1 MSGAARGQ
9 RGMTVIELMIAMVI
23 LSVVVAAAFS
33 VSYSIMNSYREHR
46 RSIGV
51 ERSARGAMSVLVD
64 AVRNSSPA
72 VPNGQIVDLVGCEL
86 ATAWHGIRVDN
97 DSAGPDAIDLVYS
110 KGGVVTSLRAPFSD
124 SSNVMVVED
133 GEPGGVP
140 LVPGDQILV
149 TDFATGHVMTIESIA
164 QAGADWNLTLR
175 NGTPQT
181 MCAAPPAPFTYPA
194 RAMVLRVQKAR
205 FFVGATAPVMMMDP
219 DGTPGPVPL
228 PEEAVAEGVE
238 DLQIAIGVDLNG
250 NGGIDPEVGAAGND
264 DEWFYNHPDDADP
277 PPIGTVPFRAIR
289 LTVIARS
296 TDDTS
301 NVATSLRP
309 GAEDR
314 AAATVAD
321 VARRRSLSTIVE
333 LRNLEGSP

>member
-1 MSGAARGQ
+1 VSGAARGQ

-86 ATAWHGIRVDN
+86 TTAWQGIRVDN

-110 KGGVVTSLRAPFSD
+110 KGGVVTSLRAPFTD
-124 SSNVMVVED
+124 TNGVMVVEN
-133 GEPGGVP
+133 GEPFQ
-140 LVPGDQILV
+140 PGDQILV
-149 TDFATGHVMTIESIA
+149 TDFATGHLMTIQSIA
-164 QAGADWNLTLR
+164 QAAPDWNLTLR
-175 NGTPQT
+175 NGAPQA
-181 MCAAPPAPFTYPA
+181 MCGGGLTAFTYPA
-194 RAMVLRVQKAR
+194 RATVLRVQKAR
-205 FFVGATAPVMMMDP
+205 FFVGATAPVLMMDP

-250 NGGIDPEVGAAGND
+250 NGGIDPELGGAGND

-277 PPIGTVPFRAIR
+277 PPIGSVPFRAIR

-301 NVATSLRP
+301 NIATSLRP

-314 AAATVAD
+314 AAATVPD
-321 VARRRSLSTIVE
+321 VARRRALSTIVE

>member
-1 MSGAARGQ
+1 MSGGTRGQ
-9 RGMTVIELMIAMVI
+9 RGMTVVELLIAMVI

-72 VPNGQIVDLVGCEL
+72 VPSGQIVDLVGCEL
-86 ATAWHGIRVDN
+86 TTAWQGIRVDN

-110 KGGVVTSLRAPFSD
+110 KGGVVTSLRAAFSD
-124 SSNVMVVED
+124 TSNVMVVENGD
-133 GEPGGVP
+133 PFA
-140 LVPGDQILV
+140 PGDQILV
-149 TDFATGHVMTIESIA
+149 TDFATGHLMTIDAITPA
-164 QAGADWNLTLR
+164 LPDWNLTLR
-175 NGTPQT
+175 NGPPQA
-181 MCAAPPAPFTYPA
+181 MCPTPPAAFTYPE

-205 FFVGATAPVMMMDP
+205 FFVSATAPVLMMDP
-219 DGTPGPVPL
+219 DGTPGALPL

-264 DEWFYNHPDDADP
+264 DEWFYNHPDDAAP
-277 PPIGTVPFRAIR
+277 PLIGTVPFRAIR

-296 TDDTS
+296 TDDSS
-301 NVATSLRP
+301 NIATSVRP

-314 AAATVAD
+314 AAASTPD
-321 VARRRSLSTIVE
+321 VSRRRILSTIVE